1 MKKNKPTSY
10 QIIAIFLFFLL
21 TFFGVFIIGEIN
33 SDLGPVSLPLAA
45 IFGLP
50 IPVIIHGIGEIVKQL
65 KILNENSEK
74 KKVGT

>member
-21 TFFGVFIIGEIN
+21 TFLGIFIIGEID
-33 SDLGPVSLPLAA
+33 SDLGPISILLAVV
-45 IFGLP
+45 FGLP

-65 KILNENSEK
+65 KNLNENK
-74 KKVGT
+74 

>member
-10 QIIAIFLFFLL
+10 QIIAILLFFLL
-21 TFFGVFIIGEIN
+21 TFLAPFVIEEIN
-33 SDLGPVSLPLAA
+33 SDLGAVSLLLAV

-50 IPVIIHGIGEIVKQL
+50 VPIIIHGIGEIVKQL

-74 KKVGT
+74 KK